1 MARIAGI
8 LTPILSG
15 TLTGLAATLIDSLLN
30 ALSLWA
36 AAFVA
41 RGLAVYLLG
50 VETRRRALSDTVSSP
65 SEA

>member
-1 MARIAGI
+1 MVRIAGI

-41 RGLAVYLLG
+41 RAEPSFSRSEKAVQALF
-50 VETRRRALSDTVSSP
+50 VRAL
-65 SEA
+65 

>member
-8 LTPILSG
+8 LAPILSG
-15 TLTGLAATLIDSLLN
+15 TLTGLAVTSTGSLLN

-41 RGLAVYLLG
+41 GGLAAYLLG
-50 VETRRRALSDTVSSP
+50 VDIRRALSDTVSSP